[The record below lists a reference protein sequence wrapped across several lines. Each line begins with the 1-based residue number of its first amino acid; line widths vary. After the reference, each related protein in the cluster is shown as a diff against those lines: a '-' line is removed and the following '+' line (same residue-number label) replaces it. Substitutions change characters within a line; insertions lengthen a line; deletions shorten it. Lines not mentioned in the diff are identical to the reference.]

1 MAAEFLTF
9 GAEGILT
16 RAASLAEQELS
27 LLWGFKGEL
36 METALQATEL
46 VPCRGSKAGDGLW
59 WWQVAGGEIPAEVAG
74 GETPAEMAG
83 GGIPMVVASGGGW
96 QVAAV
101 VVVG

>member
-1 MAAEFLTF
+1 MDMWHSMLTLEGVTLAPLFL
-9 GAEGILT
+9 
-16 RAASLAEQELS
+16 SV
-27 LLWGFKGEL
+27 W
-36 METALQATEL
+36 ATEL
-46 VPCRGSKAGDGLW
+46 VPCRGSKAGDGWW